1 MKNIQ
6 DLQLNQVANK
16 MFEATEC
23 ETCNGDG
30 YIEIMGDGAN
40 FEWDCIGTKPCPD
53 CQSNDN

>member
-30 YIEIMGDGAN
+30 YVEEMGDGAN
-40 FEWDCIGTKPCPD
+40 FEWDVIGTKPCPD
-53 CQSNDN
+53 CSIN